1 MLSLD
6 LFDMTDI
13 RLRQAMSEFE
23 LDFGGLGVSLSG
35 DLLQLQPIT
44 KASFAR
50 RYTDLSPVVVVARKR
65 TSPQSTKHPA
75 SIPVEGDVA
84 EKRPCESLTTRFTLN
99 QVMPST

>member
-44 KASFAR
+44 QASLAR
-50 RYTDLSPVVVVARKR
+50 RYTDPSPEVVVPGKR
-65 TSPQSTKHPA
+65 TSSQSKKHHA
-75 SIPVEGDVA
+75 GDDAA
-84 EKRPCESLTTRFTLN
+84 EKKARGASRQTSAR
-99 QVMPST
+99 SIR

>member
-6 LFDMTDI
+6 IFDMTDI
-13 RLRQAMSEFE
+13 RLRQAMSEVE
-23 LDFGGLGVSLSG
+23 LECGGLGVSLSG

-65 TSPQSTKHPA
+65 TSPQ
-75 SIPVEGDVA
+75 
-84 EKRPCESLTTRFTLN
+84 
-99 QVMPST
+99 